1 MKKEILKERKSMIYI
16 LHLSLYSFFIK
27 LKNYFLILIKYLC
40 FSNMF
45 NLRISKT
52 LLSNFLFKGFLQ
64 ITNLKNVYI
73 SVIFKVN
80 IEKYN

>member
-1 MKKEILKERKSMIYI
+1 MIYI

-52 LLSNFLFKGFLQ
+52 LLSNSLFKGFLQ

-73 SVIFKVN
+73 SVIFIVKQH
-80 IEKYN
+80 KYYSRISQS

>member
-1 MKKEILKERKSMIYI
+1 MIYI
-16 LHLSLYSFFIK
+16 LHLFLYSFFIK
-27 LKNYFLILIKYLC
+27 IKNYFLILIKYLC

-52 LLSNFLFKGFLQ
+52 LLSNSLFKGFLQ

-73 SVIFKVN
+73 SVIFTVK
-80 IEKYN
+80 

>member
-16 LHLSLYSFFIK
+16 LHLFLYSFFIK
-27 LKNYFLILIKYLC
+27 IKNYFLILIKYLC

-52 LLSNFLFKGFLQ
+52 LLSNSLFKGFLQ

-73 SVIFKVN
+73 SVIFTVK
-80 IEKYN
+80 